1 MYNTKNNRNMKLK
14 YGVGTL
20 DVKGASKTK
29 AYKVWDCMLKRCYSK
44 NDKNHKSSYKDCVVC
59 DEWLLYSNFEK
70 WYNNNYIEGYSID
83 KDLLSPGNRI
93 YSPQTCCFLPPEIN
107 TRLISHSIRKTE
119 QPIGVTVDT
128 KQGGYQVIVKQH
140 GKSRRIGNRY
150 DDIDSAFKAYCSAK
164 KEYIKEI
171 AEDFYKKG
179 KIERKIYDAL
189 LNYNFPCSLSS

>member
-93 YSPQTCCFLPPEIN
+93 YS
-107 TRLISHSIRKTE
+107 HKH
-119 QPIGVTVDT
+119 VV
-128 KQGGYQVIVKQH
+128 
-140 GKSRRIGNRY
+140 
-150 DDIDSAFKAYCSAK
+150 
-164 KEYIKEI
+164 
-171 AEDFYKKG
+171 FYRPK
-179 KIERKIYDAL
+179 
-189 LNYNFPCSLSS
+189 